1 MAKFEWNAGP
11 RINADMVALGRKPM
25 NAQNFINQLMVG
37 AKLVEESERARIF
50 TDAKGKYRLE
60 AHKTHNTVERIM
72 KKSAVVDG
80 EKVEF
85 YGQYTLTTHALDRY
99 RERFSEKAAGK
110 NDAEITTH
118 INNLLKLATLQAQ
131 TVGKEGLVHHY
142 NAAKQNIRIIV
153 NKAQKRVVTVHQIV
167 EQPQVAPVIEKD
179 SPIFGAIIAAT
190 KRELKRATTN
200 FRKRNRELTEQL
212 ASIQIEIAH
221 AMVNKTR
228 AKGDHIVERVEAK
241 LMALEGEMNAIK
253 AELEREMKQY
263 SRIKD
268 DATRVIGG

>member
-25 NAQNFINQLMVG
+25 FAQNFINRIMDG
-37 AKLVEESERARIF
+37 AKLVEESESVRVF

-99 RERFSEKAAGK
+99 RERFSDKATNK
-110 NDAEITTH
+110 TDADITLH
-118 INNLLKLATLQAQ
+118 INNLLKLATLQSE
-131 TVGKEGLVHHY
+131 TVGKYGPLHHY
-142 NAAKQNIRIIV
+142 NAHNHNIRIIV

-167 EQPQVAPVIEKD
+167 EETQAAPVIEKD

-190 KRELKRATTN
+190 KRELNKARAA
-200 FRKRNRELTEQL
+200 FRKTNRELVTQMATVQVEIAT
-212 ASIQIEIAH
+212 ASINL
-221 AMVNKTR
+221 VN
-228 AKGDHIVERVEAK
+228 AKGQHIVSAVERKIAELKAIEAELAAKIEAEQKRYERVEA
-241 LMALEGEMNAIK
+241 
-253 AELEREMKQY
+253 
-263 SRIKD
+263 
-268 DATRVIGG
+268 DARKVIGG